1 MCDPAP
7 LYVAVA
13 VGAAERPA
21 ALLAMDGPPPPS
33 PVPAFTA
40 LASPDNMTTNVSCGQ
55 PAAPFMWADYRLGSL
70 LALAF
75 LNLMVVAGNLLVVMA
90 VFVHSKLRT
99 VTNLFIVSLACAD
112 LMVGILVLPFSAT
125 LEVLDV
131 WLYGDIW
138 CSVWL
143 AVDVWMCT
151 SSILNLCAI
160 SLDRYLAVSQPISY
174 PSLMSTRRAK
184 QLIAAVWVLS
194 FVICFPPL
202 VGWND
207 RPGTLIGSRGSSA
220 CRLTCELTNERGY
233 VIYSALGS
241 FFLPSTV
248 MLFFYG
254 RIYRTAVSTTRAIA
268 QGFRTTKEDEE
279 GRLTLRIHR
288 GRSATQR
295 AERPVGGD
303 PRPHGQ
309 VRLTLSEPGARRQ
322 KKPSFVVHCREDG
335 RAKNQYEIYT
345 VVEGE
350 SKPGRRAP
358 PPQRPSKKL
367 SSVSQSSEDEARPRF
382 ISRVSRRNIRHQARR
397 FRMETKAAKT
407 VGIIVGLFILCWLPF
422 FICYLV
428 RGFCADCVPPL
439 LFSVFFWLGYCNSAV
454 NPCVYALCSRDF
466 RFAFSNILCKCV
478 CRRGTMER
486 RFRRTL
492 LVGGRSHAEEDVEVA
507 D

>member
-1 MCDPAP
+1 MEGPPLSPAP
-7 LYVAVA
+7 A
-13 VGAAERPA
+13 
-21 ALLAMDGPPPPS
+21 
-33 PVPAFTA
+33 
-40 LASPDNMTTNVSCGQ
+40 DNVTLNVSCGR
-55 PAAPFMWADYRLGSL
+55 PATLFDWADHRLISL

-112 LMVGILVLPFSAT
+112 LLVGMLVLPFSAT

-131 WLYGDIW
+131 WLYGDVW

-288 GRSATQR
+288 GRSVTQR
-295 AERPVGGD
+295 AEQAAAGGA
-303 PRPHGQ
+303 RAHGQ

-322 KKPSFVVHCREDG
+322 KKPSFVVHCREDS

-345 VVEGE
+345 VVEGD
-350 SKPGRRAP
+350 SRPGRRVP
-358 PPQRPSKKL
+358 QPQRPAKKL
-367 SSVSQSSEDEARPRF
+367 SSASQSSEDDSRPPRF
-382 ISRVSRRNIRHQARR
+382 ISRVSRRNVRHQARR

-422 FICYLV
+422 FVCYLV

-466 RFAFSNILCKCV
+466 RFAFSSILCKCV
-478 CRRGTMER
+478 CRRGAMER

-492 LVGGRSHAEEDVEVA
+492 LVGNRSQTEEDCEVA